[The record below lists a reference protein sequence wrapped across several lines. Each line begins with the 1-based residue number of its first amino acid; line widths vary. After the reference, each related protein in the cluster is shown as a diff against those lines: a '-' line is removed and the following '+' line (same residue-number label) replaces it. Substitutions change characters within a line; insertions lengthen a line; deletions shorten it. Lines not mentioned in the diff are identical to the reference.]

1 MEANAAAD
9 AKEIKFFD
17 SVTGEL
23 LFIAPRGR
31 SMDAFLKNHV
41 HTAGHLFAT
50 VRFILKM
57 CASFR
62 TEKLCRQRERI

>member
-31 SMDAFLKNHV
+31 SMDAFLQESRAH
-41 HTAGHLFAT
+41 GWP
-50 VRFILKM
+50 
-57 CASFR
+57 SFR
-62 TEKLCRQRERI
+62 DSEVYSENVRVLPNGEVVSTRERI